1 MIEKIDYLK
10 YLSYDNGKGLLLNN
24 NDKEVL
30 DKYQINYQSCSNIKS
45 LVVYINEYLEDNY
58 YDELEDLE
66 YVLEHLEETYYYN
79 EVNK

>member
-1 MIEKIDYLK
+1 MEDYRK

-58 YDELEDLE
+58 YDELEELE

>member
-1 MIEKIDYLK
+1 MEDYRK
-10 YLSYDNGKGLLLNN
+10 YLTYDNGKGLLLNN
-24 NDKEVL
+24 KDKEVL

>member
-1 MIEKIDYLK
+1 MEDYRK

-58 YDELEDLE
+58 YDEIEDLE

>member
-1 MIEKIDYLK
+1 MEDYRK

-30 DKYQINYQSCSNIKS
+30 DKYRINYQTCSNIKS
-45 LVVYINEYLEDNY
+45 LVIYINEYLEDNY